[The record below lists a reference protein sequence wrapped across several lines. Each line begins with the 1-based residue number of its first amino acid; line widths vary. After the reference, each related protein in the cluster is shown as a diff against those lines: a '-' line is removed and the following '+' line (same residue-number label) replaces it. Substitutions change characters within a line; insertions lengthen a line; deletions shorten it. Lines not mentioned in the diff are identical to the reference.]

1 MCEDRS
7 IFLSGLHK
15 NEEPLDISRENLE
28 LLNMYIKDI
37 HKSEL
42 LTKEEEQDLIPQVQ
56 WLCTIPEI
64 AHIVRIVTGHEAS
77 LEEALIF
84 LDYEDRPAL
93 RARYKKAMKIRDK
106 IVFSNLKL
114 VIKVAKKHVNK
125 GLDLVD
131 LIQEG
136 SIGLLRAIQKFDCSR
151 NFKFSTYAVPW
162 IKQGITRALHDKS
175 RMIRLPVHMAEAV
188 NRARR
193 VHASI
198 EQNNNGLAPPL
209 REVADQLGLSH
220 KLLKD
225 LLVLDSDFISLD
237 HSMNPY
243 SDESQESMRNIVMD
257 TIKVDETLVE
267 DIYIKD
273 LKAFITDKARNLLS
287 ERDHSIFSMAYGL
300 DREPVHHYMIAQIFQ
315 LTRERVRMIV
325 SAAEKKIRSHLHE
338 FDPDLACDS

>member
-7 IFLSGLHK
+7 IFLSGLPRS
-15 NEEPLDISRENLE
+15 EEPLDISRENME
-28 LLNMYIKDI
+28 LLNMYIRDI

-56 WLCTIPEI
+56 WLSSIPEI

-84 LDYEDRPAL
+84 LANEDKHEL
-93 RARYKKAMKIRDK
+93 RSRYRKAMKIRDK

-136 SIGLLRAIQKFDCSR
+136 SIGLLRAIQKFDCSK

-175 RMIRLPVHMAEAV
+175 RMIRLPVHMGEAV
-188 NRARR
+188 NKARR
-193 VHASI
+193 IHTSI
-198 EQNNNGLAPPL
+198 EQQNDGIAPPVGQ
-209 REVADQLGLSH
+209 VADQLGISA

-225 LLVLDSDFISLD
+225 LLTLDSEFVSLD

-243 SDESQESMRNIVMD
+243 SDDSMDSMKTIVLD
-257 TIKVDETLVE
+257 TIKIDDNVVE
-267 DIYIKD
+267 NIYVKD
-273 LKAFITDKARNLLS
+273 MRCFITNKARNVLS
-287 ERDHSIFSMAYGL
+287 ERDYSIFSMAYGF
-300 DREPVHHYMIAQIFQ
+300 DGDPVHHYVIAQIFQ